1 MIFPLFKDFSD
12 LIYKFFYRLT
22 KLIEMQSKIVV
33 ASGYFEPTLHP
44 GHLEYLYKAK
54 SLGDILVVIVNNDRQ
69 TKLKKGVC
77 TVPAADRVRILRAI
91 ECVDLAVES
100 IDEDRTVCN
109 TLAML
114 HPHVFANGGDTTND
128 NIPEAKVC
136 DMLGIEMVDGLGD
149 KIQSSR
155 WIMKKIKE
163 NLKSVKE
170 DYLDS

>member
-1 MIFPLFKDFSD
+1 
-12 LIYKFFYRLT
+12 
-22 KLIEMQSKIVV
+22 MQKRIVV

-54 SLGDILVVIVNNDRQ
+54 ALGDILVVIVNNDHQ
-69 TKLKKGVC
+69 TELKKGVC

-100 IDEDRTVCN
+100 VDGDRTVCK

-114 HPHVFANGGDTTND
+114 HPHIFANGGDATND
-128 NIPEAKVC
+128 NIPEGKVC
-136 DMLGIEMVDGLGD
+136 DAMGIDMVDGLGD
-149 KIQSSR
+149 KIHSSR
-155 WIMKKIKE
+155 WIMKRIKE
-163 NLKSVKE
+163 NLDSVNE

>member
-1 MIFPLFKDFSD
+1 
-12 LIYKFFYRLT
+12 
-22 KLIEMQSKIVV
+22 MQKKIVV

-69 TKLKKGVC
+69 TVVKKGAC

-100 IDEDRTVCN
+100 IDEDRTVCK

-114 HPHVFANGGDTTND
+114 HPHIFANGGDATND
-128 NIPEAKVC
+128 GVPEAVVC
-136 DMLGIEMVDGLGD
+136 EALNIKMIDGLGE
-149 KIQSSR
+149 KINSSR
-155 WIMKKIKE
+155 WIMKKMKE
-163 NLKSVKE
+163 NLEHVNE
-170 DYLDS
+170 DYLEQ